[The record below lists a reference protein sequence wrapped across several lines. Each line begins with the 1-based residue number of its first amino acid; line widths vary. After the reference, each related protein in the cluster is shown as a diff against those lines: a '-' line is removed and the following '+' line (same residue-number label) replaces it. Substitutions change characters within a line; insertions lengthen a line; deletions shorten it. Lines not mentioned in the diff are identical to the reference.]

1 MRQCSFLT
9 LDAPEGWVTDDEL
22 AQEPLRALG
31 WEVTTLPWNRP
42 GVDWSRFEAVVIRST
57 WDYHKRLDEFLAT
70 LETIGRSGARL
81 ANPLDLVRWNVR
93 KTYLR
98 DLEDRGLPVV
108 PTLWAT
114 SPDEDR
120 LRGLF
125 DELGTD
131 EIVLKPVVSASA
143 YDTFRVRRGSDL
155 AGLAALYAGRE
166 AMAQPFLASIVE
178 EGEYSLFYFDGELS
192 HTILKSPKDQDF
204 RVQEEHGGLIRPAEP
219 PAPLPDLGRRIVEAL
234 PVQPLYAR
242 VDLVRM
248 GTGFALMELE
258 LVEPSLYFRIVPGS
272 AERFARAFV
281 DWTLRDP
288 SRSTRPGPPSDTA
301 PPAPWSDRASTG
313 R

>member
-1 MRQCSFLT
+1 MRPCAFLT
-9 LDAPEGWVTDDEL
+9 LDSPKGWVTDDDL
-22 AQEPLRALG
+22 THEPLRALG

-57 WDYHKRLDEFLAT
+57 WDYHKRLDDFLAT
-70 LETIGRSGARL
+70 LETIDRSGARL

-98 DLEDRGLPVV
+98 DLEDHGLPIV

-114 SPDEDR
+114 GPDEDR
-120 LRGLF
+120 IRGLF

-143 YDTFRVRRGSDL
+143 CDTFRVRRDSDL
-155 AGLAALYAGRE
+155 SGLAALYAGRE
-166 AMAQPFLASIVE
+166 AMAQPFLASIVD
-178 EGEYSLFYFDGELS
+178 EGEHSLFYFGGELS
-192 HTILKSPKDQDF
+192 HTILKSPKDEDF

-242 VDLVRM
+242 VDLVRV
-248 GTGFALMELE
+248 GTEFALMELE

-272 AERFARAFV
+272 AERFARAFA
-281 DWTLRDP
+281 DWM
-288 SRSTRPGPPSDTA
+288 
-301 PPAPWSDRASTG
+301 
-313 R
+313 

>member
-1 MRQCSFLT
+1 MRHCAFLT

-70 LETIGRSGARL
+70 LETIDRSGARL

-108 PTLWAT
+108 PTLWAAG
-114 SPDEDR
+114 PDEDR

-143 YDTFRVRRGSDL
+143 YDTFRVRRDSDL
-155 AGLAALYAGRE
+155 
-166 AMAQPFLASIVE
+166 
-178 EGEYSLFYFDGELS
+178 
-192 HTILKSPKDQDF
+192 
-204 RVQEEHGGLIRPAEP
+204 
-219 PAPLPDLGRRIVEAL
+219 
-234 PVQPLYAR
+234 
-242 VDLVRM
+242 
-248 GTGFALMELE
+248 
-258 LVEPSLYFRIVPGS
+258 
-272 AERFARAFV
+272 
-281 DWTLRDP
+281 
-288 SRSTRPGPPSDTA
+288 
-301 PPAPWSDRASTG
+301 
-313 R
+313 